1 MNAGLSRSH
10 FIRLSTA
17 LGSGLGIALFLPN
30 CAPAKVGESS
40 TDAFAPN
47 AWVHIAPDDS
57 VTVVLAKSEMG
68 QGVTTGLPTLV
79 AEELDA
85 AMDRVRI
92 EFALPGPDYPDMG
105 TGGSTSVRESWMP
118 LREAGAT
125 ARAMLV
131 AAAAKQW
138 GVDPQTCRT
147 RASVVYHNP
156 TNRSA
161 SYGSL
166 ATAAA
171 TMPIPA
177 HVPLKSPHDFT
188 LIGTWSQRTDVHS
201 KVNGSAKYGLDVTL
215 PGMQYAVVARAPVFG
230 AHLRHVDA
238 SPAKDVPG
246 VLSVVEISTGVA
258 VLAKN
263 TWSAMQGRKALTM
276 TWDDGPNAHL
286 DTVALF
292 AQAQS
297 LAAHHTNERIALLR
311 GDPNDASGTVVEATY
326 RGPFLA
332 HTTMEPMNATADVRD
347 DRCDVWAPTQVQ
359 SDAQAAAAS
368 ASGLPAERCVIHTTL
383 LGGGFGRRL
392 STDYVAEAV
401 EISKAI
407 KAPVKVTW
415 TREDDIQHDFYRPM
429 CLNVVRGVV
438 ANGRLSALSH
448 LVVAGSI
455 ARWQLGSPPKGG
467 VDRNAMQ
474 EVRNMPYD
482 IPNLHVSYIEHEHP
496 IPLGWWRAPNANW
509 NGFVTESFVDE
520 LAHAAA
526 EDPVAF
532 RLALLAKNPRAANA
546 LRLAAA
552 KADWG
557 RTSSGSGK
565 GVAVTCWNGSCAAMV
580 ARVAM
585 DDGKP
590 RVQRVVVAVDC
601 GRVVNPDIVA
611 QQAQGAA
618 TFGLSAAMVEKIT
631 IAQGR
636 VQQNNFYDYNVLHM
650 VDAPPIDV
658 HIVTSVEDP
667 TGIGEICTPPIAP
680 AVGNAIFALTG
691 KRIRELPFRD
701 AFM

>member
-1 MNAGLSRSH
+1 VRTGLSRGR
-10 FIRLSTA
+10 FIRLTTA

-30 CAPAKVGESS
+30 CARAKVGEANGN
-40 TDAFAPN
+40 AFAPN
-47 AWVHIAPDDS
+47 AWVRIAPDDS

-68 QGVTTGLPTLV
+68 QGVTTSLPTLV

-85 AMDRVRI
+85 AMERVRI
-92 EFALPGPDYPDMG
+92 EFAVPGPDYPDMG

-118 LREAGAT
+118 LREAGGA
-125 ARAMLV
+125 ARAMLI

-138 GVDPQTCRT
+138 GVDPQTCTT
-147 RASVVYHNP
+147 RESVVYHTP

-166 ATAAA
+166 VMAAA
-171 TMPIPA
+171 TMPLPA
-177 HVPLKSPHDFT
+177 HVPLKSPNHFA
-188 LIGTWSQRTDVHS
+188 LIGTWSRRLDVHS
-201 KVNGSAKYGLDVTL
+201 KVNGSAKYGLDVAL

-230 AHLRHVDA
+230 TRLKHFDA
-238 SPAKDVPG
+238 SKAKAVHG

-263 TWSAMQGRKALTM
+263 TWSAMQGRDALAI

-286 DTVALF
+286 DTPALF
-292 AQAQS
+292 AQAES
-297 LAAHHTNERIALLR
+297 LAAHHTNERIALLH
-311 GDPNDASGTVVEATY
+311 GDPNNASGTVVEATY

-347 DRCDVWAPTQVQ
+347 DRCEVWAPTQVP
-359 SDAQAAAAS
+359 SDAQTAAAS
-368 ASGLPAERCVIHTTL
+368 ASGLAPERCVIHTTL

-392 STDYVAEAV
+392 STDYVTEAV
-401 EISKAI
+401 EISKTA

-438 ANGRLSALSH
+438 SNGRLSAISH

-455 ARWQLGSPPKGG
+455 GRWQRGTPPKGG

-482 IPNLHVSYIEHEHP
+482 IPNLHLSYIEHRHP

-509 NGFVTESFVDE
+509 NGFVTESFIDE
-520 LAHAAA
+520 LAHAAG

-532 RLALLAKNPRAANA
+532 RLALLAKNPRAASA

-557 RTSSGSGK
+557 HASAGIGK
-565 GVAVTCWNGSCAAMV
+565 GVSLTCWNGSCAAMV
-580 ARVAM
+580 AQVSM
-585 DDGKP
+585 QNGMP

-601 GRVVNPDIVA
+601 GRVVNPDIVV
-611 QQAQGAA
+611 QQAESAT
-618 TFGLSAAMVEKIT
+618 TFGLSAAMAEKVT
-631 IAQGR
+631 IARGR
-636 VQQNNFYDYNVLHM
+636 VEQNNFYDYNVLRM
-650 VDAPPIDV
+650 VDAPAIEV
-658 HIVTSVEDP
+658 HIAPSEEDP

-680 AVGNAIFALTG
+680 AVSNAIFALTG
-691 KRIRELPFRD
+691 KRVRELPLRD
-701 AFM
+701 TFT